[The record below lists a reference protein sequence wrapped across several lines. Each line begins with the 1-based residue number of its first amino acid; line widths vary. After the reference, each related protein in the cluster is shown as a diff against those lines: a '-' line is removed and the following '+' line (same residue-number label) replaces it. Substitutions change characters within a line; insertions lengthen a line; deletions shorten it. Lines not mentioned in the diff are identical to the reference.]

1 MLLLLPTGPGGCP
14 KGVSAPV
21 LLGCACVA
29 TKEVFLGSRGSR
41 RELHSAVTRVCKV
54 LGACAQQGRWCAGL
68 RAPAEAHGAKAD
80 AGGPAPLGAHLR
92 KTGWGQ
98 RAAPGPASSLAS
110 APCGWSLLT
119 RKEMARK
126 SEGLPDWMQCTPTDI
141 FMTNLI
147 LGAFSVM
154 CAHRKLKVAQSCL
167 TLCDPMAYIIHG
179 LLQARIL
186 EWVAYPFSRTSS

>member
-1 MLLLLPTGPGGCP
+1 M
-14 KGVSAPV
+14 
-21 LLGCACVA
+21 A

-41 RELHSAVTRVCKV
+41 RELCSAVTRVARCSEPV
-54 LGACAQQGRWCAGL
+54 HSRGGGGAGL

-80 AGGPAPLGAHLR
+80 TGGPAPLGAHLW

-119 RKEMARK
+119 RKEMAMK
-126 SEGLPDWMQCTPTDI
+126 SEGLPDRMQCTPTDI

-167 TLCDPMAYIIHG
+167 TLCDPMAYTIHG